1 MKQKQ
6 ILITSGY
13 EITLQIISDDCNH
26 IYISDR
32 NLYPD
37 SDSRSEEIWRTQ
49 GLLIPINDMKD
60 LKKLKKLFK

>member
-13 EITLQIISDDCNH
+13 EITLQIISDECNH
-26 IYISDR
+26 LYICDS

-37 SDSRSEEIWRTQ
+37 SDSRSEELWRTQ
-49 GLLIPINDMKD
+49 GLLIPINNKKE
-60 LKKLKKLFK
+60 LKNR